1 MSTEVLI
8 LQPHS
13 SYLAAF
19 SEYYL
24 KPAAGTLS
32 TAVITGITVG
42 VVAFVL
48 LIILIFIIIYCYRH
62 KRAGYRSAYDTD
74 EAFGHSQ
81 LPSADAALRSKANGH
96 PDVKPELYI

>member
-1 MSTEVLI
+1 MLAILI
-8 LQPHS
+8 HDDHFLFICKCFIS
-13 SYLAAF
+13 L
-19 SEYYL
+19 L
-24 KPAAGTLS
+24 
-32 TAVITGITVG
+32 

-62 KRAGYRSAYDTD
+62 RRAGYRSAYDTD